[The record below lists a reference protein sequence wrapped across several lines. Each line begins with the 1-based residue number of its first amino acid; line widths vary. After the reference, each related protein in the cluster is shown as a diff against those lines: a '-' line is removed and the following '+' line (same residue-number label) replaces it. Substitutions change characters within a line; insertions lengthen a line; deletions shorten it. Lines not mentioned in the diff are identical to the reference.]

1 MLAQCMALRKAHI
14 RSRALLWRAPFAL
27 QNSRAERSLGHRITV
42 LWSLFLYSVFKESV
56 CPSRE

>member
-1 MLAQCMALRKAHI
+1 MALRKAHI